1 MSGVAA
7 HAGGMNFCATAWKTG
22 IASSFAE
29 TAASVGKSAIEITL
43 ACASLMKRS
52 AAATA
57 MGTEN
62 QIRTA
67 ILGGM
72 DPQEAYLKFGKF

>member
-1 MSGVAA
+1 MPRDQAD
-7 HAGGMNFCATAWKTG
+7 
-22 IASSFAE
+22 
-29 TAASVGKSAIEITL
+29 AIV
-43 ACASLMKRS
+43 S
-52 AAATA
+52 AAAVA
-57 MGTEN
+57 VGTEN

>member
-1 MSGVAA
+1 VPVQIGTVAITPGDYLLA
-7 HAGGMNFCATAWKTG
+7 DRDG
-22 IASSFAE
+22 IIVVPRGRAAE
-29 TAASVGKSAIEITL
+29 IV
-43 ACASLMKRS
+43 S
-52 AAATA
+52 AAAVA
-57 MGTEN
+57 VGTES